1 MKPWAGLFNE
11 NRSLAKGIKLSKKL
25 NVKENG
31 RVVLGENHVMKLE
44 DAWGFS
50 LLGYIIGRF
59 PGRAAIETVC
69 ES

>member
-1 MKPWAGLFNE
+1 M
-11 NRSLAKGIKLSKKL
+11 AKGIKLSKKL